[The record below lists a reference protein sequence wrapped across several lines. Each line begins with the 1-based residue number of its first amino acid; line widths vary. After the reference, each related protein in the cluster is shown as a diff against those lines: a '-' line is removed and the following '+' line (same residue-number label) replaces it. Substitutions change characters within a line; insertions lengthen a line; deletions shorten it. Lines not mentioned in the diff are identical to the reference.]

1 MRIFSLFLLIISTY
15 ILNAQVITS
24 TSNPVIGTV
33 LTQSGA
39 IGFDTNQLKK
49 TGVNQ
54 DWDFKAMVHNGVK
67 IVSKYS
73 DSKSS
78 TYSSVFPESNVLQE
92 TTNQSDAF
100 LLVNNSGS
108 HFIGGVLQM
117 PGAPNGYI
125 AAKFRPVIT
134 FFDLPMQLG
143 NKGNATT
150 SFFYNIPKE
159 FIPDSILNSIPF
171 QIDSFRLRIDITRKF
186 NCIGNGTIH
195 LPQKDYPVVQMDF
208 SMKPAQK
215 FEVKVPIFGW
225 IDVSQF
231 IGGGQ
236 FSEFIPTT
244 EGIYFLSPNHIG
256 PVAVF
261 NRTPGTETYDMA
273 LVDYEAIN
281 SSNKIN
287 DIIINTYPNPAND
300 LLFLDCKKDFNEVKV
315 FDDAGNLISI
325 FKGNNQKLDISEL
338 SKGIYFINIL
348 SHNKLIGFSKFIKM

>member
-1 MRIFSLFLLIISTY
+1 MRIFCLFLLITSTY
-15 ILNAQVITS
+15 LVKAQVITS
-24 TSNPVIGTV
+24 SSNPVIGTI

-54 DWDFKAMVHNGVK
+54 SWDFKTLVHNGVK
-67 IVSKYS
+67 IVTKYS
-73 DSKSS
+73 DSKTS
-78 TYSSVFPESNVLQE
+78 TYSSVFPESNILQE

-125 AAKFRPVIT
+125 AAKFRPTIT

-171 QIDSFRLRIDITRKF
+171 QIDSFRIRIDITRKF

-195 LPQKDYPVVQMDF
+195 LPQKDYSVVQMDF

-231 IGGGQ
+231 IGTGQ

-244 EGIYFLSPNHIG
+244 EGIYFLSPDHIG

-261 NRTPGTETYDMA
+261 NRAPGSETYDMA
-273 LVDYEAIN
+273 LLDYEAIN
-281 SSNKIN
+281 SSNKIDN
-287 DIIINTYPNPAND
+287 ITFNTYPNPAND
-300 LLFLDCKKDFNEVKV
+300 VIFLDGKLDFNEVKIY
-315 FDDAGNLISI
+315 DI
-325 FKGNNQKLDISEL
+325 KGNP
-338 SKGIYFINIL
+338 IL
-348 SHNKLIGFSKFIKM
+348 IKKSNNKLKFREDFSKVVDYLTTQILEL